1 MSQPVPSA
9 TGALSTTPLTHL
21 LVYALDQRLAGSFVF
36 EDPSQQKHAIYLTE
50 GVPAKARTATQQP
63 LLGEVLVAS
72 AACAESDISGALE
85 TSKAT
90 HRLLGEVL
98 VERGVI
104 DADSLRAALVE
115 QVAQRVLHIG
125 ALPGQTVYGFY
136 PGVNFL
142 ARAGGEPVAGE
153 PLALVWRVI
162 KAADRARFGEVL
174 ARLPAVLRFR
184 NDAPLAKFR
193 FDRGEQ
199 AVIDVLRAKPQS
211 LSELGGRGLVP
222 NDKLER
228 LLYAL
233 AVLRQ
238 LDNGTAARPLGVAP
252 RMSMPAPEAP
262 RVDLAPAGRDRMPSI
277 SEVTFEAKPPSMSS
291 PAARRSSTPPGP
303 GSSAPDA
310 FRIELRARA
319 ESTGDSY
326 YDVLGVA
333 RDSASD
339 AIQSAFLVLAKR
351 WHPDRLGPDYADV
364 RDLSTRVFARISE
377 ANQVLTDPER
387 RKQYDELLDQGGGAA
402 DEQEEVQRV
411 VRAVAHFQR
420 AQVLMK
426 RNNLVAAEQ
435 EARIAL
441 EDDPS
446 QADHVALVAWFDS
459 QKPGA
464 DLEEIVVRLSKAA
477 SMEPENLR
485 VRWYRG
491 QLLKRLGHEKRA
503 LDDFRLIAERDP
515 RHVDAQRELR
525 LFEMRRGK
533 TKTLP
538 PDGRTLSPPPSM
550 PPGRQSRTP
559 SPPAPKPGFLG
570 KFFKR

>member
-1 MSQPVPSA
+1 
-9 TGALSTTPLTHL
+9 
-21 LVYALDQRLAGSFVF
+21 
-36 EDPSQQKHAIYLTE
+36 
-50 GVPAKARTATQQP
+50 
-63 LLGEVLVAS
+63 
-72 AACAESDISGALE
+72 
-85 TSKAT
+85 
-90 HRLLGEVL
+90 
-98 VERGVI
+98 
-104 DADSLRAALVE
+104 
-115 QVAQRVLHIG
+115 
-125 ALPGQTVYGFY
+125 
-136 PGVNFL
+136 
-142 ARAGGEPVAGE
+142 
-153 PLALVWRVI
+153 
-162 KAADRARFGEVL
+162 
-174 ARLPAVLRFR
+174 
-184 NDAPLAKFR
+184 
-193 FDRGEQ
+193 
-199 AVIDVLRAKPQS
+199 
-211 LSELGGRGLVP
+211 
-222 NDKLER
+222 
-228 LLYAL
+228 
-233 AVLRQ
+233 
-238 LDNGTAARPLGVAP
+238 
-252 RMSMPAPEAP
+252 
-262 RVDLAPAGRDRMPSI
+262 MPSI
-277 SEVTFEAKPPSMSS
+277 SEVTLEAKPPSMSS
-291 PAARRSSTPPGP
+291 PAARRSSSPPGP
-303 GSSAPDA
+303 ASNAPDA
-310 FRIELRARA
+310 FRIEIRERA
-319 ESTGDSY
+319 ERTGDSY

-333 RDSASD
+333 RDSASE

-364 RDLSTRVFARISE
+364 RDLATRVFARISE

-387 RKQYDELLDQGGGAA
+387 RVQYDELLDQGGGAA

-459 QKPGA
+459 QKAGA

-477 SMEPENLR
+477 LMEPENVR

-503 LDDFRLIAERDP
+503 LDDFRFIAERDP

-533 TKTLP
+533 SKTLP
-538 PDGRTLSPPPSM
+538 PDGRTMSPPPST

-559 SPPAPKPGFLG
+559 SPPPPKPGFLG